1 MALYYNNKR
10 VLLTDTRKKHHYSFG
25 ARTDYNS
32 YKILGRRKI
41 STLVYNNTTLP
52 QIVNFYYPGKQKVST
67 EETIIPIYFT
77 DWYQREY
84 FYDDDSLDFN
94 IRLDIDGVIS
104 YIKNVKAGDYDLSL
118 GVLSTG
124 EHDFSIEI
132 EDIKHRVKSQRLFNK
147 IWIVDDSNDIKE
159 SETHQITLDD
169 LSNYNITLDLDEN
182 ATSEQLTNNRHGL
195 TSLFNYYHEQG
206 YRKLVLPENSYI
218 RINMQYADE
227 TQVDMYN
234 KIIPKPVVIPT
245 NTTIDLN
252 ASTIKLHP
260 YDDRDYSDIAEFGKV
275 YNVMIAFKDCID
287 SHLINGIIEGDYFE
301 RKEINPTYGND
312 GLAGANGEHNG
323 AIIIYG
329 GRYNTLENITVKKVT
344 GYNVMNERGTGHMN
358 DGGLIGIGAH
368 FWSDPQWV
376 KLWKKGDETDLVEG
390 KEVVCTN
397 RVTSDYIDISVL
409 LPYGG
414 LSTGPQLS
422 DYPTAHYHEYKISFF
437 DENKTFIT
445 EFNGYQART
454 ILIPEKSKY
463 VRLTIFTPY
472 SHNIGES
479 CVLLEPF
486 HPEYIEYNNCTF
498 IDNRTCV
505 APNRFKHF
513 RMYNCKFIRSGQS
526 ITPLAIDAEDGGST
540 MQDLFIENCE
550 IVEPATRQTGDCI
563 ACAGLN
569 IVFQN
574 NTNLGCGIRG
584 GVIGATIRNNKF
596 RTGLEISTGW
606 RTNNTIR
613 CYDNDF
619 NYQSFSPSAHKTY
632 KSQVRI
638 KNGSN
643 IRYSNGWSED
653 SKDFL
658 MFDSCTNPQVG
669 CNNYYKNCSIYMD
682 GFTNINEKNCRTG
695 HCTFDNC
702 TFSCYTDETS
712 TMEMQSYNYGSYIEN
727 IGEFNNCE
735 FNFKNSTFKIYPIM
749 NGAFVKG
756 KFNNCIFNSPT
767 TLQFLYNNNMG
778 DIQFNN
784 CNFNCDLEIELGQNT
799 YIEFNNCTFNNISYI
814 GESESNCIFNN

>member
-159 SETHQITLDD
+159 SETYQITLDD
-169 LSNYNITLDLDEN
+169 LSNYNITLDLDDT
-182 ATSEQLTNNRHGL
+182 ATNEQLTNNRHGL

-245 NTTIDLN
+245 NITIDLN

-260 YDDRDYSDIAEFGKV
+260 YDDRDYSDVAEFGKV

-312 GLAGANGEHNG
+312 GLTGANGEHNG

-368 FWSDPQWV
+368 FWTNPQWV
-376 KLWKKGDETDLVEG
+376 ELWKKGDETDLVEG

-414 LSTGPQLS
+414 ISVGPQLS

-550 IVEPATRQTGDCI
+550 VVEPAKTQTGDCI

-574 NTNLGCGIRG
+574 NKMGFGVRG
-584 GVIGATIRNNKF
+584 GVIGATIRNNIF
-596 RTGLEISTGW
+596 RTSCEISTGW

-613 CYDNDF
+613 CYNNNF
-619 NYQSFSPSAHKTY
+619 AMTQSSVSSHKTY
-632 KSQVRI
+632 KSQVNI
-638 KNGSN
+638 KDCTNIIYGS
-643 IRYSNGWSED
+643 GWSENT
-653 SKDFL
+653 KDFL
-658 MFDSCTNPQVG
+658 MFKNCKNINLSASS
-669 CNNYYKNCSIYMD
+669 YYKKCEFYFDSALSINHH
-682 GFTNINEKNCRTG
+682 TWTG
-695 HCTFDNC
+695 NSTFDDCLFTCN
-702 TFSCYTDETS
+702 TEESSSF
-712 TMEMQSYNYGSYIEN
+712 TMSSYNYGNQNES
-727 IGEFNNCE
+727 IGEFNNCI
-735 FNFKNSTFKIYPIM
+735 FDFKNSNFTITHWAIENAYT
-749 NGAFVKG
+749 KG
-756 KFNNCIFNSPT
+756 EFNNCNFNSNIKLKLLNKNT
-767 TLQFLYNNNMG
+767 VK
-778 DIQFNN
+778 DIKFNN

-799 YIEFNNCTFNNISYI
+799 YIEFNNCTFNNINYI